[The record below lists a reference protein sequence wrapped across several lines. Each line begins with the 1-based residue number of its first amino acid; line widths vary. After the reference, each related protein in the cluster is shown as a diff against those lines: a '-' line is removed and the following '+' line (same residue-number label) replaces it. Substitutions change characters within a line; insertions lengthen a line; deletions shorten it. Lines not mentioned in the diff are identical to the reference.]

1 MSDSPS
7 DRYGR
12 PLVVGF
18 VVVLAALSVASA
30 YLRIETAGT
39 AAVGDA
45 LVSLYIAAVVVWG
58 TFREGY
64 DTTRFRIALYG
75 VLVLWGSV
83 DLIAGADAPLAYLFL
98 IGGSLLIAWESY
110 TRSREQRK
118 PVYER

>member
-1 MSDSPS
+1 MSDSLS

-12 PLVVGF
+12 PVVVGV

-30 YLRIETAGT
+30 YLRIDTAGT

-45 LVSLYIAAVVVWG
+45 LVSLYIAAVVIWG

-64 DTTRFRIALYG
+64 DTVRFRIALYG
-75 VLVLWGSV
+75 VLVLWGTV
-83 DLIAGADAPLAYLFL
+83 DVVSGADAPLAYVFL
-98 IGGSLLIAWESY
+98 VGGSLLIAWESY
-110 TRSREQRK
+110 SYSRDQRK

>member
-1 MSDSPS
+1 MSETLY

-30 YLRIETAGT
+30 YLRVETAGT

-45 LVSLYIAAVVVWG
+45 LVSLYIAAVVIWG

-64 DTTRFRIALYG
+64 DTARFRIALYG
-75 VLVLWGSV
+75 VLVLWGSA

-110 TRSREQRK
+110 SYTREQRK

>member
-1 MSDSPS
+1 MSDSLS

-18 VVVLAALSVASA
+18 VVLLAVLSVVSA

-45 LVSLYIAAVVVWG
+45 LVSLYISAVVVWG

-64 DTTRFRIALYG
+64 DTARFRIALYG
-75 VLVLWGSV
+75 VFVLWGSV

-110 TRSREQRK
+110 SYSREQRK

>member
-1 MSDSPS
+1 MSDSLS

-18 VVVLAALSVASA
+18 VVLLAVLSVVSA

-64 DTTRFRIALYG
+64 DTARFRIALYG
-75 VLVLWGSV
+75 VFVLWGSV

-110 TRSREQRK
+110 SYSREQRK

>member
-1 MSDSPS
+1 MSDSLY

-30 YLRIETAGT
+30 YLRVETAGT

-45 LVSLYIAAVVVWG
+45 IVSLYIAAVVLWG

-64 DTTRFRIALYG
+64 DTPRFRIALYG
-75 VLVLWGSV
+75 VLVLWGSA

-110 TRSREQRK
+110 SYTRERRK

>member
-1 MSDSPS
+1 MSDSLY

-30 YLRIETAGT
+30 YLRVETAGT
-39 AAVGDA
+39 VAVGDA
-45 LVSLYIAAVVVWG
+45 IVSLYIAAVVLWG

-64 DTTRFRIALYG
+64 DTARFRIALYG
-75 VLVLWGSV
+75 VLVLWGSA
-83 DLIAGADAPLAYLFL
+83 DLIAGADARLAYLFL

-110 TRSREQRK
+110 SYTRERRK